1 VSDIFVYQ
9 AEICKT
15 FANPRRLEIINS
27 LRDGAELT
35 ASALL
40 AKITIS
46 KSNLS
51 QHMAVLVQEGIVV
64 QRREGIN
71 VFYKLTDKRITKACD
86 LMREVLIDKLEKQS
100 ALLGAFQKKGAAK

>member
-1 VSDIFVYQ
+1 MSDLFVYH

-15 FANPRRLEIINS
+15 FANPRRLEIIDS

-40 AKITIS
+40 GKMAIS

-64 QRREGIN
+64 QRREGIS
-71 VFYKLTDKRITKACD
+71 VYYKLSDKRITKACD
-86 LMREVLIDKLEKQS
+86 LMREVLIDKLSKQS
-100 ALLGAFQKKGAAK
+100 ALLETFEKKGAQK